1 MEVAR
6 LCTLFI
12 SLVMFQ
18 TFCGSSKLN
27 IPKVLLPLAHSTRIS
42 FMLEATDGCYRW
54 TSTRPDVAI
63 VTAVYSDERQCSQK
77 AILQVRS
84 TQPARLTS
92 IILAEDL
99 LTGQVLRCDA
109 IVNLINEIQIISTTR
124 ELFLEDSPLEFKI
137 HAFDSEGNTFSNL
150 AGLIFEWTIEKDEDI
165 ADFTNSYNA
174 ARLLKFSESTY
185 TPPHYISELEK
196 HEKQGDTVLVSGIK
210 TGNSKLKARIQET
223 LYKDVPAAEV
233 RLLILENIILEPAYD
248 IYILVGTSVK
258 YKAQKFSQG
267 TLTEITMPCDQYELQ
282 LQNSIVSPNGEP
294 NLPVAKL
301 ERATSTVTALQLG
314 QTNIVLDHKNIR
326 LQDASRLPNSTIYI
340 VEADHLGFA
349 IQPGNRW
356 VLETG
361 RKYEILIE
369 VFDKAGNKIY
379 VSDNIRIRSEIPSKY
394 FNILRS
400 SISGCYHHVEV
411 LEKGLVVIEGA
422 LSSVVD
428 QVGGVAHVFPTP
440 VYKQQEVEIYDPIV
454 LTPAVLAFPWQ
465 PKVGE
470 YTYIINANGGSGNF
484 SWFSSKHA
492 VAMVTF
498 KGVITSGIEEGVSVI
513 RAHDMQNPLHYGE
526 MKVYVIEP
534 VGIEFTTCPVEALVG
549 LTLELPLRI
558 FGILNMDTGEKVMLS
573 DCSQLDLSM
582 EVDNQ
587 GIFHPLPGRLNPGPE
602 YCSGLRVQAES
613 SGYTT
618 LHVCYNRTT
627 EHRGHVQLRAQITI
641 AAYDPLKAVD
651 PPSIALVTLASS
663 KDMLFEGGPKPWVL
677 EPSRFFRNL
686 SEEVPESVVLSIFAP
701 TSRNYFQ
708 HWVKATCRALG
719 EQVLSIN
726 VGNQPCPTNT
736 MPIVERVLVK
746 FVCAHPARLSLLP
759 VHRDPQLDL
768 SCPLRQQSKQM
779 VPVSNDLNPVLE
791 FTVYNEQGLQFD
803 NFSSLIIVWNS
814 KNTSL
819 ARIEPS
825 IPMQFI
831 VKEVAHQQKKLQ
843 GHQTVTV
850 HRDSG
855 LATITVTVVG
865 YQTSYLNAVRSEHF
879 TPISANI
886 ELLLVEDVKVFP
898 NTITI
903 YNYPDIRGELTL
915 LGGSGYFFVNSTAEK
930 IGNIIYQNDKGIVEV
945 LPLSPG
951 TLTVTVYDL
960 CLAFPAPVVAT
971 VHISDIQEVYVSVV
985 EKVEIGKYVN
995 ANVHVLDD
1003 NKNPFL
1009 AKYFNVM
1016 DLKLLASSQIVSL
1029 LPMNNNLENETA
1041 ATFPVQGI
1049 SVGQT
1054 SLFAVVMDKTGRRI
1068 SSAPQPIE
1076 VFPPFRLIP
1085 RKITIIIGAM
1095 MQITSEGGLQPQ
1107 PSIVF
1112 STADESIASVD
1123 EMGHVIGIGVG
1134 NVTVTGV
1141 AQAVDVET
1149 GKLVIASMDNV
1160 DVEVVQLKAIRIRA
1174 PITRMKTDTKMPVY
1188 VMGIKSSQTPFS
1200 FGNALPGLTF
1210 QWIVS
1215 KRDVLDVQTRHSEA
1229 LLQLPLENN
1238 FVVIAYGKA
1247 EGRTGLKVIVKATQP
1262 AAGHLEG
1269 NLKELSD
1276 EIQIQVFEK
1285 PYLLNPQM
1293 EPEEILM
1300 SPNSFLRFETNRD
1313 GVATIR
1319 YKPLGCPNK
1328 TPLVQVDEKGIITS
1342 NSLTGMSSL
1351 EVNSQESFG
1360 VSQSIIIALK
1370 VSPVSYLRI
1379 STSPTL
1385 YTFNKELLSAI
1396 PLGATLTLTAH
1407 VHDNTGDSFHAHNSM
1422 LTFATNRD
1430 DLVLVGKG
1438 ATNNSFVVRTV
1449 NVGFTI
1455 LAVWDTEHPGIADY
1469 VALPVQHAIMPDE
1482 AENLVVGD
1490 VICFSSSLVNQE
1502 GLSGTWS
1509 ASSNQ
1514 IIEMDPRTGAGVVKD
1529 SGATTVYYE
1538 IPGMIKAHRETIV
1551 MASTAGS
1558 RNVAG
1563 GVFSRPLITTR
1574 EKGSN
1579 LIGHCSPAQIEAISD
1594 LHPESNVD
1602 CQLQFSSDISD
1613 LSASEAFTSHTGFDP
1628 ISGYYTCSLSM
1639 QKLNH
1644 QQLKLLFRIPQQFLI
1659 VKAAIRGADI
1669 SGLQV
1674 TAEVPFT
1681 SRFHAD
1687 ETEIMLNSLHVAADI
1702 TVYGPS
1708 EILSHLEVRDFQLN
1722 HYLSELSFMLLFLT
1736 NNCIWIY
1743 YMYFRGRHGGAV
1755 GSAAASQLGD
1765 LGTRVR
1771 FPGPPCV
1778 EFACSPR
1785 VCVGFLRRGGLL
1797 QQFIDSYHIMFFT
1810 FFALLAGTA
1819 IFCPDVASSVL
1830 ISAFHTIFSPNDQV
1844 YHPPFMQTTP
1854 SQPGTIFL
1862 WLIQS
1867 TEYLN
1872 EYICLK
1878 VYLTY

>member
-1 MEVAR
+1 
-6 LCTLFI
+6 
-12 SLVMFQ
+12 
-18 TFCGSSKLN
+18 
-27 IPKVLLPLAHSTRIS
+27 
-42 FMLEATDGCYRW
+42 
-54 TSTRPDVAI
+54 
-63 VTAVYSDERQCSQK
+63 
-77 AILQVRS
+77 
-84 TQPARLTS
+84 
-92 IILAEDL
+92 
-99 LTGQVLRCDA
+99 
-109 IVNLINEIQIISTTR
+109 
-124 ELFLEDSPLEFKI
+124 
-137 HAFDSEGNTFSNL
+137 
-150 AGLIFEWTIEKDEDI
+150 
-165 ADFTNSYNA
+165 
-174 ARLLKFSESTY
+174 
-185 TPPHYISELEK
+185 
-196 HEKQGDTVLVSGIK
+196 
-210 TGNSKLKARIQET
+210 
-223 LYKDVPAAEV
+223 
-233 RLLILENIILEPAYD
+233 
-248 IYILVGTSVK
+248 
-258 YKAQKFSQG
+258 
-267 TLTEITMPCDQYELQ
+267 
-282 LQNSIVSPNGEP
+282 
-294 NLPVAKL
+294 
-301 ERATSTVTALQLG
+301 
-314 QTNIVLDHKNIR
+314 
-326 LQDASRLPNSTIYI
+326 
-340 VEADHLGFA
+340 
-349 IQPGNRW
+349 
-356 VLETG
+356 
-361 RKYEILIE
+361 
-369 VFDKAGNKIY
+369 
-379 VSDNIRIRSEIPSKY
+379 
-394 FNILRS
+394 
-400 SISGCYHHVEV
+400 
-411 LEKGLVVIEGA
+411 
-422 LSSVVD
+422 
-428 QVGGVAHVFPTP
+428 
-440 VYKQQEVEIYDPIV
+440 
-454 LTPAVLAFPWQ
+454 
-465 PKVGE
+465 
-470 YTYIINANGGSGNF
+470 
-484 SWFSSKHA
+484 
-492 VAMVTF
+492 MVTF

-513 RAHDMQNPLHYGE
+513 RAHDTQNPLHYGE

-582 EVDNQ
+582 DVDNQ

-641 AAYDPLKAVD
+641 AAYEPLKAVD
-651 PPSIALVTLASS
+651 PPSVALVTLASS

-686 SEEVPESVVLSIFAP
+686 SAEVPESVALSIFVP

-719 EQVLSIN
+719 EQVLSIS

-746 FVCAHPARLSLLP
+746 FVCALPARLSLLP

-791 FTVYNEQGLQFD
+791 FTVYNEQGVQFD
-803 NFSSLIIVWNS
+803 NFSSLIIAWNS

-819 ARIEPS
+819 AGIEPS

-843 GHQTVTV
+843 GHQTVIV

-865 YQTSYLNAVRSEHF
+865 YQTSYLNDVRVQSPSEHF

-898 NTITI
+898 DTITI
-903 YNYPDIRGELTL
+903 YNYPDVRGELTL
-915 LGGSGYFFVNSTAEK
+915 LGGSGYFFVNSTADK
-930 IGNIIYQNDKGIVEV
+930 IGNVIYQNDKGIVEV

-951 TLTVTVYDL
+951 TLTVNVHDL

-985 EKVEIGKYVN
+985 EKV
-995 ANVHVLDD
+995 
-1003 NKNPFL
+1003 
-1009 AKYFNVM
+1009 
-1016 DLKLLASSQIVSL
+1016 
-1029 LPMNNNLENETA
+1029 
-1041 ATFPVQGI
+1041 
-1049 SVGQT
+1049 
-1054 SLFAVVMDKTGRRI
+1054 
-1068 SSAPQPIE
+1068 
-1076 VFPPFRLIP
+1076 FPPFRLIP
-1085 RKITIIIGAM
+1085 RKMTIIIGAM

-1149 GKLVIASMDNV
+1149 GKLVITSMDNV
-1160 DVEVVQLKAIRIRA
+1160 DVEVVQLKAVRIRA
-1174 PITRMKTDTKMPVY
+1174 PITRMKTDTKAM
-1188 VMGIKSSQTPFS
+1188 
-1200 FGNALPGLTF
+1200 
-1210 QWIVS
+1210 
-1215 KRDVLDVQTRHSEA
+1215 
-1229 LLQLPLENN
+1229 LQLPLENN

-1313 GVATIR
+1313 AVATIR

-1360 VSQSIIIALK
+1360 VSQSIIIAVK
-1370 VSPVSYLRI
+1370 VSPVSYMRI

-1438 ATNNSFVVRTV
+1438 TTNNSFVVRTL
-1449 NVGFTI
+1449 NVGLTI
-1455 LAVWDTEHPGIADY
+1455 LAVWDTEHHSIADY

-1509 ASSNQ
+1509 ASSDQ

-1538 IPGMIKAHRETIV
+1538 IPGMIKAHRE
-1551 MASTAGS
+1551 
-1558 RNVAG
+1558 
-1563 GVFSRPLITTR
+1563 
-1574 EKGSN
+1574 
-1579 LIGHCSPAQIEAISD
+1579 
-1594 LHPESNVD
+1594 
-1602 CQLQFSSDISD
+1602 
-1613 LSASEAFTSHTGFDP
+1613 
-1628 ISGYYTCSLSM
+1628 
-1639 QKLNH
+1639 
-1644 QQLKLLFRIPQQFLI
+1644 FLI

-1669 SGLQV
+1669 SGVQV

-1687 ETEIMLNSLHVAADI
+1687 ETEIMLNSLHDAADI

-1708 EILSHLEVRDFQLN
+1708 EILSHLEVKSGSPLIDIRQKETS
-1722 HYLSELSFMLLFLT
+1722 YGIPSFVKYSISMSDSRLLTQGEVSTGISISSPLT
-1736 NNCIWIY
+1736 EQSIIIPVTVI
-1743 YMYFRGRHGGAV
+1743 HAAD
-1755 GSAAASQLGD
+1755 GSTAMQ
-1765 LGTRVR
+1765 RR
-1771 FPGPPCV
+1771 FCV
-1778 EFACSPR
+1778 I
-1785 VCVGFLRRGGLL
+1785 L
-1797 QQFIDSYHIMFFT
+1797 
-1810 FFALLAGTA
+1810 
-1819 IFCPDVASSVL
+1819 
-1830 ISAFHTIFSPNDQV
+1830 
-1844 YHPPFMQTTP
+1844 
-1854 SQPGTIFL
+1854 
-1862 WLIQS
+1862 
-1867 TEYLN
+1867 
-1872 EYICLK
+1872 
-1878 VYLTY
+1878 

>member
-1 MEVAR
+1 
-6 LCTLFI
+6 
-12 SLVMFQ
+12 MFQ
-18 TFCGSSKLN
+18 TFCFSSKLN

-174 ARLLKFSESTY
+174 AKLLKFSESTY

-248 IYILVGTSVK
+248 IYILVSTSVK

-267 TLTEITMPCDQYELQ
+267 TLTEIEMPCDQYELQ
-282 LQNSIVSPNGEP
+282 LQNSIVSPDGEH

-394 FNILRS
+394 FNILQS

-428 QVGGVAHVFPTP
+428 QVGAVHVFPTP
-440 VYKQQEVEIYDPIV
+440 VYKQQEAEIYDPIV

-513 RAHDMQNPLHYGE
+513 RAHDTQNPLHYGE

-582 EVDNQ
+582 DVDNQ

-641 AAYDPLKAVD
+641 AAYEPLKAVD
-651 PPSIALVTLASS
+651 PPSVALVTLASS

-686 SEEVPESVVLSIFAP
+686 SAEVPESVALSIFVP

-719 EQVLSIN
+719 EQVLSIS

-746 FVCAHPARLSLLP
+746 FVCALPARLSLLP

-791 FTVYNEQGLQFD
+791 FTVYNEQGVQFD
-803 NFSSLIIVWNS
+803 NFSSLIIAWNS

-819 ARIEPS
+819 AGIEPS

-843 GHQTVTV
+843 GHQTVIV

-865 YQTSYLNAVRSEHF
+865 YQTSYLNDVRVQSPSEHF

-898 NTITI
+898 DTITI
-903 YNYPDIRGELTL
+903 YNYPDVRGELTL
-915 LGGSGYFFVNSTAEK
+915 LGGSGYFFVNSTADK
-930 IGNIIYQNDKGIVEV
+930 IGNVIYQNDKGIVEV

-951 TLTVTVYDL
+951 TLTVNVHDL

-1085 RKITIIIGAM
+1085 RKMTIIIGAM

-1149 GKLVIASMDNV
+1149 GKLVITSMDNV
-1160 DVEVVQLKAIRIRA
+1160 DVEVVQLKAVRIRA

-1229 LLQLPLENN
+1229 MLQLPLENN

-1313 GVATIR
+1313 AVATIR

-1360 VSQSIIIALK
+1360 VSQSIIIAVK
-1370 VSPVSYLRI
+1370 VSPVSYMRI

-1438 ATNNSFVVRTV
+1438 TTNNSFVVRTL
-1449 NVGFTI
+1449 NVGLTI
-1455 LAVWDTEHPGIADY
+1455 LAVWDTEHHSIADY

-1509 ASSNQ
+1509 ASSDQ

-1538 IPGMIKAHRETIV
+1538 IPGMIKAHREVIVSYSEKTIV

-1613 LSASEAFTSHTGFDP
+1613 LSPAEAFTSQTGFDP

-1639 QKLNH
+1639 QRLNH

-1669 SGLQV
+1669 SGVQV

-1687 ETEIMLNSLHVAADI
+1687 ETEIMLNSLHDAADI

-1708 EILSHLEVRDFQLN
+1708 EILSHLEVKSGSPLIDIRQKETS
-1722 HYLSELSFMLLFLT
+1722 YGIPSFVKYSISMSDSRLLTQGEVSTGISISSPLTEQSIIIPVTVIHAADGSTAMQRRFL
-1736 NNCIWIY
+1736 
-1743 YMYFRGRHGGAV
+1743 A
-1755 GSAAASQLGD
+1755 GSW
-1765 LGTRVR
+1765 
-1771 FPGPPCV
+1771 
-1778 EFACSPR
+1778 E
-1785 VCVGFLRRGGLL
+1785 RGGLL

-1819 IFCPDVASSVL
+1819 IV
-1830 ISAFHTIFSPNDQV
+1830 IIAFHTIFSPNDQV

-1854 SQPGTIFL
+1854 SQPGYSSSTLNLFRSNIPPNVRRNPPP
-1862 WLIQS
+1862 WLFS
-1867 TEYLN
+1867 TD
-1872 EYICLK
+1872 
-1878 VYLTY
+1878 

>member
-1 MEVAR
+1 MVAIKGKIVKLKIGGRSWRWEVYVAPIQDQLLLR
-6 LCTLFI
+6 LDFMLTMNMTIHAGGKVFI
-12 SLVMFQ
+12 GAEPV
-18 TFCGSSKLN
+18 
-27 IPKVLLPLAHSTRIS
+27 PTRIAGGARGEYAVS
-42 FMLEATDGCYRW
+42 RVHLEHR
-54 TSTRPDVAI
+54 STVPLCSELDAWGTVKDSRPG
-63 VTAVYSDERQCSQK
+63 VTA
-77 AILQVRS
+77 ILK
-84 TQPARLTS
+84 PTS
-92 IILAEDL
+92 LA
-99 LTGQVLRCDA
+99 
-109 IVNLINEIQIISTTR
+109 
-124 ELFLEDSPLEFKI
+124 
-137 HAFDSEGNTFSNL
+137 
-150 AGLIFEWTIEKDEDI
+150 
-165 ADFTNSYNA
+165 
-174 ARLLKFSESTY
+174 
-185 TPPHYISELEK
+185 ELEK

-248 IYILVGTSVK
+248 IYILVSTSVK

-267 TLTEITMPCDQYELQ
+267 TLTEIEMPCDQYELQ
-282 LQNSIVSPNGEP
+282 LQNSIVSPDGEH

-314 QTNIVLDHKNIR
+314 QTNIVLDHKKMAGVATR
-326 LQDASRLPNSTIYI
+326 LGHPEGPEEGLRLPQTMWGRPPWLLWGPRVWSF
-340 VEADHLGFA
+340 EA
-349 IQPGNRW
+349 QPCRGPW
-356 VLETG
+356 SPPEGLWSPGPQHFCHTWKCWGE
-361 RKYEILIE
+361 E
-369 VFDKAGNKIY
+369 DQ
-379 VSDNIRIRSEIPSKY
+379 NIRIRSEIPSKY
-394 FNILRS
+394 FNILQS

-428 QVGGVAHVFPTP
+428 Q
-440 VYKQQEVEIYDPIV
+440 
-454 LTPAVLAFPWQ
+454 
-465 PKVGE
+465 
-470 YTYIINANGGSGNF
+470 ANGGSGNF

-513 RAHDMQNPLHYGE
+513 RAHDTQNPLHYGE

-582 EVDNQ
+582 DVDNQ

-641 AAYDPLKAVD
+641 AAYEPLKAVD
-651 PPSIALVTLASS
+651 PPSVALVTLASS

-686 SEEVPESVVLSIFAP
+686 SAEVPESVALSIFVP

-719 EQVLSIN
+719 EQVLSIS

-746 FVCAHPARLSLLP
+746 FVCALPARLSLLP

-791 FTVYNEQGLQFD
+791 FTVYNEQGVQFD
-803 NFSSLIIVWNS
+803 NFSSLIIAWNS

-819 ARIEPS
+819 AGIEPS

-843 GHQTVTV
+843 GHQTVIV

-865 YQTSYLNAVRSEHF
+865 YQTSYLNDVRVQSPSEHF

-898 NTITI
+898 DTITI
-903 YNYPDIRGELTL
+903 YNYPDVRGELTL
-915 LGGSGYFFVNSTAEK
+915 LGGSGYFFVNSTADK
-930 IGNIIYQNDKGIVEV
+930 IGNVIYQNDKGIVEV

-951 TLTVTVYDL
+951 TLTVNVHDL

-1029 LPMNNNLENETA
+1029 L
-1041 ATFPVQGI
+1041 
-1049 SVGQT
+1049 
-1054 SLFAVVMDKTGRRI
+1054 
-1068 SSAPQPIE
+1068 
-1076 VFPPFRLIP
+1076 LIP
-1085 RKITIIIGAM
+1085 RKMTIIIGAM

-1149 GKLVIASMDNV
+1149 GKLVITSM
-1160 DVEVVQLKAIRIRA
+1160 
-1174 PITRMKTDTKMPVY
+1174 MPVY

-1229 LLQLPLENN
+1229 MLQLPLENN

-1313 GVATIR
+1313 AVATIR

-1360 VSQSIIIALK
+1360 VSQSIIIAVK
-1370 VSPVSYLRI
+1370 VSPVSYMRI

-1438 ATNNSFVVRTV
+1438 TTNNSFVVRTL
-1449 NVGFTI
+1449 NVGLTI
-1455 LAVWDTEHPGIADY
+1455 LAVWDTEHHSIADY

-1509 ASSNQ
+1509 ASSDQ

-1538 IPGMIKAHRETIV
+1538 IPGMIKAHREVIVSYSEKTIV

-1613 LSASEAFTSHTGFDP
+1613 LSPAEAFTSQTGFDP

-1639 QKLNH
+1639 QRLNH

-1669 SGLQV
+1669 SGVQV

-1687 ETEIMLNSLHVAADI
+1687 ETEIMLNSLHDAADI

-1708 EILSHLEVRDFQLN
+1708 EILSHLEVKSGSPLIDIRQKETS
-1722 HYLSELSFMLLFLT
+1722 YGIPSFVKYSISMSDSRLLTQGEVSTGISISSPLT
-1736 NNCIWIY
+1736 EQSIIIPVTVI
-1743 YMYFRGRHGGAV
+1743 HAAD
-1755 GSAAASQLGD
+1755 GS
-1765 LGTRVR
+1765 
-1771 FPGPPCV
+1771 
-1778 EFACSPR
+1778 
-1785 VCVGFLRRGGLL
+1785 
-1797 QQFIDSYHIMFFT
+1797 
-1810 FFALLAGTA
+1810 TA
-1819 IFCPDVASSVL
+1819 
-1830 ISAFHTIFSPNDQV
+1830 
-1844 YHPPFMQTTP
+1844 MQ
-1854 SQPGTIFL
+1854 
-1862 WLIQS
+1862 QS
-1867 TEYLN
+1867 TLSSGQQSGRAVHVYGRRSYPYHLRHHFLYLF
-1872 EYICLK
+1872 
-1878 VYLTY
+1878 VS